1 MKVKHHKQRDK
12 NDDQITLAYIGIF
25 CSAYDL
31 VVMLRVIDIL
41 PIQQTC
47 SLHIFKVL
55 NGYLKL
61 YSNKRKQNIIGKGS
75 YSPSCKKSKS

>member
-1 MKVKHHKQRDK
+1 MIIRSLLL
-12 NDDQITLAYIGIF
+12 TLEFF

-31 VVMLRVIDIL
+31 LVMLRVIDIL

-61 YSNKRKQNIIGKGS
+61 YSNKGKQNIIGKGS
-75 YSPSCKKSKS
+75 YSPSCKKSKA